1 MNRVLFL
8 VYLLIVVSF
17 TQFRPHAFHFLLV
30 HHSLYLANSSHLCIS
45 KKKKS
50 VDFAYK
56 LELHFIGYRNLN
68 SKLIFSL
75 TFANIVP
82 LSAVSIVAV
91 AESGVQWILF
101 PL

>member
-45 KKKKS
+45 KKKN
-50 VDFAYK
+50 
-56 LELHFIGYRNLN
+56 LLILPTNLN
-68 SKLIFSL
+68 YTLLGIE
-75 TFANIVP
+75 I
-82 LSAVSIVAV
+82 
-91 AESGVQWILF
+91 
-101 PL
+101 